1 MNGFYIILLFLCC
14 YGNDAFK
21 IYDYDTYKDRKSLK
35 KIKRNGS
42 TTTEATVTII
52 TTTASST
59 VTSIAPSSVSTIFEE
74 WMLILIIVISI
85 LAVCG
90 AIICCYCCFVKYKKK
105 RKVKVKLKR
114 ISETINKNRII
125 NDKKISDLSTA
136 KTNYARDSSVCY
148 ERISTKTDIRLADEI
163 YEVPNTAS
171 SVTSMSALVSDPPN
185 YNNLDKEPIYRNT
198 SSNGKPLA
206 PPRLQKF
213 LTEEKKDTSFY
224 EHMNGVNKDGDVYNI
239 PKQNSTEIDDPDIY
253 LPLKGDDNDV
263 YTTPKQNSTEID
275 DPDIYLPLK
284 GDNDVYNTPK
294 QSSYEIDAPE
304 VYLTLKG

>member
-14 YGNDAFK
+14 YGNDAFN

-42 TTTEATVTII
+42 TTTEATVTTI

-59 VTSIAPSSVSTIFEE
+59 VTSIAPTSVSTIFEKE

-85 LAVCG
+85 LAVCC

-105 RKVKVKLKR
+105 KKVKVKLKR
-114 ISETINKNRII
+114 ISETINKNRIV
-125 NDKKISDLSTA
+125 NDKKISDLSTS
-136 KTNYARDSSVCY
+136 KTNYARESSVCY
-148 ERISTKTDIRLADEI
+148 ERVSTKSDIRLPDDI

-171 SVTSMSALVSDPPN
+171 SVTSMSALVSDQPA

-198 SSNGKPLA
+198 SSNGMPLA
-206 PPRLQKF
+206 PPRLQKL
-213 LTEEKKDTSFY
+213 LTEEKKDNSFY
-224 EHMNGVNKDGDVYNI
+224 EHMNGINKDGDVYNI

-253 LPLKGDDNDV
+253 LPLKGEDDDIYN
-263 YTTPKQNSTEID
+263 TPKQNS
-275 DPDIYLPLK
+275 
-284 GDNDVYNTPK
+284 
-294 QSSYEIDAPE
+294 SEIDAPE